1 MPAYIVVDIE
11 ITDPAAFEEY
21 RKSVPATVEKY
32 GGRFV
37 VRGGRAETLEGSWS
51 PRRIVVLEFPTFE
64 RAKEWWA
71 SDEYRA
77 PKTLRQSASISSLIV
92 VQGI

>member
-37 VRGGRAETLEGSWS
+37 VRGGKSETLEGTWS
-51 PRRIVVLEFPTFE
+51 PKRLVMLEFSSVE
-64 RAKEWWA
+64 AAKGWYHSDAYKPLLALRLKA
-71 SDEYRA
+71 SKGNLVLVEG
-77 PKTLRQSASISSLIV
+77 V
-92 VQGI
+92 